1 MCQNSPDCFAY
12 QDVLTDWLCRRTIF
26 LIFSCFNLLV
36 HKSLITFTCKNVLWK
51 GAFTNIIIIIP
62 QWEAQIPQ
70 ESENPFNKRYLSLNK
85 RFPSPVIVGTD
96 PAARTVLITK
106 AISCF
111 ESLLIQ
117 DNVISGKR
125 KYYFHINNGIRIL
138 FVFTI
143 KKILKLHIDV
153 TINISTGL
161 STNIWILYQ
170 DHNLLVLIITIIKVI
185 DSRIALFPQISLYSR
200 DKKYDLRH

>member
-1 MCQNSPDCFAY
+1 MRGTNP
-12 QDVLTDWLCRRTIF
+12 TGKW
-26 LIFSCFNLLV
+26 
-36 HKSLITFTCKNVLWK
+36 KS
-51 GAFTNIIIIIP
+51 
-62 QWEAQIPQ
+62 
-70 ESENPFNKRYLSLNK
+70 FNKRYLSLNN

-96 PAARTVLITK
+96 PAARTK

-117 DNVISGKR
+117 DKVISGER

-153 TINISTGL
+153 TINISIGL
-161 STNIWILYQ
+161 TTNIWLWYQ
-170 DHNLLVLIITIIKVI
+170 DHNLLVLIIAIIKVI

-200 DKKYDLRH
+200 DKKYDLRN

>member
-1 MCQNSPDCFAY
+1 MFWEK
-12 QDVLTDWLCRRTIF
+12 VR
-26 LIFSCFNLLV
+26 
-36 HKSLITFTCKNVLWK
+36 
-51 GAFTNIIIIIP
+51 FTNMIIIIP

-70 ESENPFNKRYLSLNK
+70 ESENKRYLSLNK

-143 KKILKLHIDV
+143 TCKEILKLHIDV
-153 TINISTGL
+153 TINISIGL